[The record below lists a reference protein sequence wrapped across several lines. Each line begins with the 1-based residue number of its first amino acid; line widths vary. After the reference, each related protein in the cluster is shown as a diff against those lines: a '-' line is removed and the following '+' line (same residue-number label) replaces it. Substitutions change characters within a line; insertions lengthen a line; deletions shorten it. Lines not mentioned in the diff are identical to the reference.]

1 MDSPM
6 PANGPTSHSID
17 LSKPAVW
24 KLIAVML
31 VATAAVVAV
40 ALWLPALAGEQ
51 AAMPQPSVLWRVGN
65 FGLIA
70 ALAAIGYRLTA
81 GPRAK
86 VWRIPVAVLAVAL
99 VLVAWRTLGLS
110 VTLYNARWGTA
121 ESVVGNASELLQR
134 QRRSR
139 SGAVTIT
146 QRFTLTPKGENARS
160 LRIETR
166 QPLASVLA
174 EHPRVRIDL
183 RRSWAGV
190 SFDALRPCI
199 QAGSDCDAAPANVR

>member
-1 MDSPM
+1 M
-6 PANGPTSHSID
+6 PANGPTSYSIN
-17 LSKPAVW
+17 LSKAAVW

-31 VATAAVVAV
+31 VATAAVVAI
-40 ALWLPALAGEQ
+40 ALWLPSLAGEQ
-51 AAMPQPSVLWRVGN
+51 AAMPQPSVLWRAGN

-70 ALAAIGYRLTA
+70 VLAALGYRLTA
-81 GPRAK
+81 GPRARA
-86 VWRIPVAVLAVAL
+86 WRIPVAVLAVAL
-99 VLVAWRTLGLS
+99 VFGAWRTLGLS
-110 VTLYNARWGTA
+110 VTEYNARWGTA
-121 ESVVGNASELLQR
+121 ETVVGDASELLQR

-146 QRFTLTPKGENARS
+146 QRFTLTPEGENARP

-183 RRSWAGV
+183 RRSWAGI
-190 SFDALRPCI
+190 SFDALRPCV
-199 QAGSDCDAAPANVR
+199 QAGSDCDALPATVR